1 MTTELIIFI
10 VIVIASFL
18 LGAYLDLK
26 GKIKTEIRK
35 QENLI
40 NNFQKEIGII
50 KKDCD
55 LQISN
60 IENENKRILQT
71 LTEKEKLFL
80 EINNINDKSVKKIT
94 SLFSDYSLLQYDL
107 SAKMLISKNR
117 PARTE
122 AKRIRELKKQTK
134 SYIEQYKL
142 MVYKYEYLL
151 NIFPELNDYV
161 EDIESIKE
169 LDKYTDL
176 ENLTDEYDYVK
187 KYISKVEYSSLNE
200 IQRNQ
205 LALDNYVKGKKTN
218 WQIGRDY
225 ELYCGQYYQRKGWEV
240 NYFGM
245 EKKLNDLGRDLIAKK
260 GSDIHIIQC
269 KYWSKEKLIH
279 EKHILQLFATTHILE
294 ISKSDLF
301 HNFKPVFM
309 TNIELSETA
318 ENFAKMLKVEIIKM
332 DLKEFPR
339 IKCNVNG
346 NNKIYHLPFDQKYD
360 VTQINNKDEMYALT
374 VEQATRS
381 GFRRAFKYHG

>member
-10 VIVIASFL
+10 VIGISAFL
-18 LGAYLDLK
+18 LGIYLDLK
-26 GKIKTEIRK
+26 GKIKTEKRK
-35 QENLI
+35 QENLSY
-40 NNFQKEIGII
+40 NFQKEISII

-71 LTEKEKLFL
+71 LAQKEKLFL
-80 EINNINDKSVKKIT
+80 EINNLNDKSVKKIS
-94 SLFSDYSLLQYDL
+94 SLFADYSLLQYDL
-107 SAKMLISKNR
+107 SAKMLIGKIR
-117 PARTE
+117 PARKE
-122 AKRIRELKKQTK
+122 AKRINELKKQTK

-176 ENLTDEYDYVK
+176 ENLTEEFDYVK
-187 KYISKVEYSSLNE
+187 KYISKIEYSSLNE

-225 ELYCGQYYQRKGWEV
+225 ELFCGQYYQRKGWEV
-240 NYFGM
+240 SYFGM

-260 GSDIHIIQC
+260 GSEIHIIQC

-279 EKHILQLFATTHILE
+279 EKHILQLFATTYILE

-318 ENFAKMLKVEIIKM
+318 EKFAKMLKVEIIKM
-332 DLKEFPR
+332 DLREFPR

-346 NNKIYHLPFDQKYD
+346 DNKIYHLPFDQKYD
-360 VTQINNKDEMYALT
+360 VTQINNKGEMYALT
-374 VEQATRS
+374 VEQATKN